1 MTRGSYEGT
10 ERTEVATIVTQ
21 TEYAKLMHFINETD
35 PRAFVTVATVSEV
48 SGFWN
53 KKKGVPGEKNI

>member
-1 MTRGSYEGT
+1 M
-10 ERTEVATIVTQ
+10 TQ